1 MKLVQ
6 SLRALF
12 LPSPEAKAQQSNEI
26 QKKVGNLDVT
36 KTFSLSSHPWVA
48 THRHRKGGLYRVLGQ
63 GILEADRSEAII
75 YQDKD
80 GTIWIRPTLEFED
93 GRFERLAD

>member
-12 LPSPEAKAQQSNEI
+12 LPSPETKSQQSNEI
-26 QKKVGNLDVT
+26 QKTVRNLDFT
-36 KTFSLSSHPWVA
+36 ETFSQSSQPWVA
-48 THRHRKGGLYRVLGQ
+48 THRHCKGGLYRVLGQ
-63 GILEADRSEAII
+63 GILEADRTEAVI

-93 GRFERLAD
+93 GRFERLAE